1 MHTQLSLPIR
11 NTSSEEHYLR
21 GPIHVRKSSNMDDDS
36 GTEELTAEEVLLA
49 QHRKE
54 KKELRAKIQQI
65 KKNNKDKKNKKEGAE
80 QIARLEE
87 ELTQRHEK
95 ELEELKNST
104 EQEEAVT
111 NGVAELNVEE
121 NCSEQPD
128 GAEENEDDVEDPNQ
142 GRRITK
148 AEKRRQK
155 KAKANRE
162 REARIKEERSNLKFS
177 ARNIEAEK
185 MKKILQE
192 RSLKMHEIQP
202 DGNCMYAAIAH
213 QMEKGTTVET
223 LRSQAGQFL
232 RVNAEEF
239 APFITDPK
247 TGDMLTAEQ
256 FEEYCN
262 QVENSPAWGGQP
274 ELRAL
279 SQAMKRRIEVLQAEG
294 APIIFGEECDKD
306 SSILLAYYRHYYGLG
321 EHYNSV
327 AKIVLENED
336 QEEQ

>member
-1 MHTQLSLPIR
+1 
-11 NTSSEEHYLR
+11 
-21 GPIHVRKSSNMDDDS
+21 MDDDS
-36 GTEELTAEEVLLA
+36 GTEELTTEEVLLA

-87 ELTQRHEK
+87 ELTQRHVK

-104 EQEEAVT
+104 EQ
-111 NGVAELNVEE
+111 
-121 NCSEQPD
+121 
-128 GAEENEDDVEDPNQ
+128 
-142 GRRITK
+142 RINPR

-192 RSLKMHEIQP
+192 PNPCFSLYHEEFQ
-202 DGNCMYAAIAH
+202 
-213 QMEKGTTVET
+213 
-223 LRSQAGQFL
+223 LRSKSSSFSPVSPVYQYLSSFL
-232 RVNAEEF
+232 IPQLIF
-239 APFITDPK
+239 LLFFYIFIF
-247 TGDMLTAEQ
+247 Q
-256 FEEYCN
+256 
-262 QVENSPAWGGQP
+262 
-274 ELRAL
+274 LRAL

-306 SSILLAYYRHYYGLG
+306 RSILLAYYRHYYGLG
-321 EHYNSV
+321 GIKFPFEIG
-327 AKIVLENED
+327 AGK
-336 QEEQ
+336 